1 MNTNEFITRYRRW
14 LIIVP
19 VIVTLLM
26 IFPLSKG
33 KINPDLMDY
42 LPDGIEANIN
52 NEKLEEIFGKYEPIL
67 IIFKSEDIL
76 STETLDRIYQINIEL
91 KYSELVDDVMSLF
104 ETKYIRG
111 DDGAMLVDPA
121 VSYVPETDSEREL
134 LRQELRNNPLAY
146 GLIVSDDFKYT
157 SIILNANEGVSD
169 EEIFDFISTTL
180 KENPG
185 NEAVYLNG
193 LPYLRYEV
201 QAKATRDIAI
211 LMPLGLIIMLI
222 FLYLSFRERRG
233 VLLPFM
239 VVIMSIVLAMG
250 LMPILGYDF
259 SLIAVLIPIMMIA
272 IANNYGVHIMAR
284 YQELNAKNP
293 DWTMV
298 QIVSESLKQLSK
310 PILLTGLTT
319 IIGVMGLIVHI
330 MLPAKQMGIVSSVA
344 IGFALALSLLFIPA
358 IMIKMKKGN
367 PIKIYTTGKKTIID
381 NLLKWSARVAINTP
395 RRVVYIF
402 VSFMIIASVGISRL
416 QVSIN
421 LEKMMPQKHSLRIS
435 TDIANAKFGGTKNIN
450 VLFEGEIM
458 EPEVMKAMDRF
469 ETQLEG
475 VEGVGSVTSLATVIR
490 IISRSLNDPD
500 SEFYDKIPDS
510 RQAIAQ
516 YIEFYSM
523 SGDPEDFEKLV
534 DFDYTKAVLS
544 VQFVASNIDDF
555 NRIESSIREL
565 VDKTPSATLV
575 AGQCLV
581 EKEMANAIVKGQIYS
596 LIFALAAIA
605 ILLWVIFR
613 AFSAGLLG
621 SIPLLVT
628 LICNFGLM
636 GWFGFQLDIGNSL
649 LSSIAIGIGVDYTI
663 HLFWRLKYEL
673 SLGRSYAEAVQTT
686 LVTTGRGIAINAI
699 SVIIGFA
706 VLFFSGMMILKTFA
720 FLIIFSLL
728 LCLLCAL
735 ILIPA
740 ITILTE
746 PKFLL
751 KNGKSINFIKD

>member
-26 IFPLSKG
+26 LLPLSKA

-52 NEKLEEIFGKYEPIL
+52 NDKLEEIFGKFEPIL
-67 IIFKSEDIL
+67 IIFKSDDVL
-76 STETLDRIYQINIEL
+76 APKTLNRIYQINNEL
-91 KYSELVDDVMSLF
+91 KYSELVNDVLSIF

-111 DDGAMLVDPA
+111 EDGAMLVDPA
-121 VSYVPETDSEREL
+121 VKYIPETDDEREQ
-134 LRQELRNNPLAY
+134 LRQELIDNPLAY
-146 GLIVSDDFKYT
+146 KLFISDDFKYT
-157 SIILNANEGVSD
+157 SIILGANEGVSD
-169 EEIFDFISTTL
+169 EEIFEFINTTL
-180 KENPG
+180 KNNPG
-185 NEAVYLNG
+185 SEKVYLNG
-193 LPYLRYEV
+193 LPYLRSEV

-222 FLYLSFRERRG
+222 FLYLSFKERRG

-250 LMPILGYDF
+250 LMPILGYDL
-259 SLIAVLIPIMMIA
+259 SLVAVLIPIMMIA
-272 IANNYGVHIMAR
+272 IANNYGVHIVAR

-298 QIVSESLKQLSK
+298 QIVTEALKQLSK

-358 IMIKMKKGN
+358 IMIKMKKGK
-367 PIKIYTTGKKTIID
+367 PIKAYTTGKKSIID
-381 NLLKWSARVAINTP
+381 NLLKWSAKVSINNP
-395 RRVVYIF
+395 RKVIYIF
-402 VSFMIIASVGISRL
+402 VSFMILAGLGITRLKVSV
-416 QVSIN
+416 N
-421 LEKMMPQKHSLRIS
+421 LEKMMPNKHSLRVS
-435 TDIANAKFGGTKNIN
+435 TDIADAKFGGTKNIN

-458 EPEVMKAMDRF
+458 EPEVMQAMDRF
-469 ETQLEG
+469 ETQLEE
-475 VEGVGSVTSLATVIR
+475 VEGVGSVTSLASVIR
-490 IISRSLNDPD
+490 IISRSLNEPD
-500 SEFYDKIPDS
+500 SEFYDKIPDT

-544 VQFVASNIDDF
+544 VQFAATSIDEL
-555 NRIESSIREL
+555 NRVEFAIREL
-565 VDKTPSATLV
+565 VSQTPSATLV

-596 LIFALAAIA
+596 LIFALVAIA
-605 ILLWVIFR
+605 ILLGLIFR
-613 AFSAGLLG
+613 AFSAGLMG
-621 SIPLLVT
+621 SIPLMVT

-636 GWFGFQLDIGNSL
+636 GWLGFQLDIGNSL

-673 SLGRSYAEAVQTT
+673 SLGRSYVEAIQNT
-686 LVTTGRGIAINAI
+686 LTTTGRGIAINAI
-699 SVIIGFA
+699 SVIVGFA

-740 ITILTE
+740 ITIITK

-751 KNGKSINFIKD
+751 KNGKSISFNQ

>member
-1 MNTNEFITRYRRW
+1 MDTNKFITRFRKW
-14 LIIVP
+14 IIIIP
-19 VIVTLLM
+19 IIITLLM
-26 IFPLSKG
+26 LFPLSKG
-33 KINPDLMDY
+33 RINPDLMDY
-42 LPDGIEANIN
+42 LPEGIEANIN
-52 NEKLEEIFGKYEPIL
+52 NKKLEEIFGKYEPIL
-67 IIFKSEDIL
+67 IIFKSDDVL
-76 STETLDRIYQINIEL
+76 SSQTLDRVLQINNEL
-91 KYSELVDDVMSLF
+91 KYSDLVDDVMSLY

-111 DDGAMLVDPA
+111 EEGAMLVDPA
-121 VSYVPETDSEREL
+121 VRYTPETDEEREQ
-134 LRQELRNNPLAY
+134 LRQELKGNPLAY
-146 GLIVSDDFKYT
+146 GLLVSDDFKYT

-169 EEIFDFISTTL
+169 EEIFAFIRTTL
-180 KENPG
+180 KVYPG
-185 NEAVYLNG
+185 NEQVYLNG
-193 LPYLRYEV
+193 LPYLRTEV
-201 QAKATRDIAI
+201 QAKATRDITI

-222 FLYLSFRERRG
+222 FLYFSFRERRG

-259 SLIAVLIPIMMIA
+259 SLVAVLIPIMMIA

-284 YQELNAKNP
+284 YQELNSKNP
-293 DWTMV
+293 DWTIV

-310 PILLTGLTT
+310 PIVLTGLTT

-344 IGFALALSLLFIPA
+344 IGFALVLSLFFIPA
-358 IMIKMKKGN
+358 IMVKMKKGK
-367 PIKIYTTGKKTIID
+367 PIKVYTSGKKTIID
-381 NLLKWSARVAINTP
+381 RLLKWSARVAINTP
-395 RRVVYIF
+395 HRVIYIF
-402 VSFMIIASVGISRL
+402 VSFMIVAGLGISRL
-416 QVSIN
+416 QVSVN
-421 LEKMMPQKHSLRIS
+421 LEKMMPKKHSLRVS
-435 TDIANAKFGGTKNIN
+435 TDIANAKFGGTKSIN
-450 VLFEGEIM
+450 VLFEGDIM

-469 ETQLEG
+469 ENQLEK

-490 IISRSLNDPD
+490 IISRSLNDTD

-544 VQFVASNIDDF
+544 VQFAATNIDEF
-555 NRIESSIREL
+555 NRVESSIREM
-565 VDKTPSATLV
+565 VSNTPSAKLV

-596 LIFALAAIA
+596 LIFALVAIA
-605 ILLWVIFR
+605 ILLGIIFR
-613 AFSAGLLG
+613 AFSAGLMG
-621 SIPLLVT
+621 SIPLMVT

-673 SLGRSYAEAVQTT
+673 SLGRDYAEAIQNT
-686 LVTTGRGIAINAI
+686 LVTTGRGIAINAL

-740 ITILTE
+740 IAMITK
-746 PKFLL
+746 PKFLQM
-751 KNGKSINFIKD
+751 NGKSIRFIKE

>member
-1 MNTNEFITRYRRW
+1 MNITKFITRYRIW

-19 VIVTLLM
+19 IVVTLLM
-26 IFPLSKG
+26 LFPLSKG

-42 LPDGIEANIN
+42 LPEGIEANIN
-52 NEKLEEIFGKYEPIL
+52 NEKLEEIFGKFEPIL
-67 IIFKSEDIL
+67 IIFKADDVL
-76 STETLDRIYQINIEL
+76 STEALTRVETINNEL
-91 KYSELVDDVMSLF
+91 KDSDLVDEVMSLF

-111 DDGAMLVDPA
+111 EEGSMLVDPA
-121 VSYVPETDSEREL
+121 IRYVPETEDEREQ
-134 LRQELRNNPLAY
+134 LRQELSSNPLAV
-146 GLIVSDDFKYT
+146 GLMVSDDFKYT
-157 SIILNANEGVSD
+157 SIILNANDGVSD
-169 EEIFDFISTTL
+169 EEIFEFINATITN
-180 KENPG
+180 NPG
-185 NEAVYLNG
+185 SEKIYLNG
-193 LPYLRYEV
+193 LPYLRSEV

-233 VLLPFM
+233 VLLPFA
-239 VVIMSIVLAMG
+239 VVIMSIILAMG
-250 LMPILGYDF
+250 LMPILGFDF
-259 SLIAVLIPIMMIA
+259 SLVAVLIPIMMIA

-298 QIVSESLKQLSK
+298 QIVAESLKQLSK

-358 IMIKMKKGN
+358 IMVKMKKGK
-367 PIKIYTTGKKTIID
+367 PIKIYSSNKKTIID
-381 NLLKWSARVAINTP
+381 SLLKWSAKISINAP
-395 RRVVYIF
+395 RAVIYVF
-402 VSFMIIASVGISRL
+402 VSFMIVAGLGITRLKVSV
-416 QVSIN
+416 N
-421 LEKMMPQKHSLRIS
+421 LEKMMPKKHSLRMS

-469 ETQLEG
+469 ETQLME
-475 VEGVGSVTSLATVIR
+475 VEGVGGVTSLAKIIR
-490 IISRSLNDPD
+490 IISRSLNEPD

-523 SGDPEDFEKLV
+523 SGDPDDFERFV
-534 DFDYTKAVLS
+534 DFGYTKAILN
-544 VQFVASNIDDF
+544 VQFAANNIDEF
-555 NRIESSIREL
+555 NRVESSIRKL
-565 VDKTPSATLV
+565 VDETPSATLV

-596 LIFALAAIA
+596 LIFALVAIG
-605 ILLWVIFR
+605 ILLWIIFR
-613 AFSAGLLG
+613 SLSAGLMG
-621 SIPLLVT
+621 SIPLMVT
-628 LICNFGLM
+628 LLCNFGLM

-673 SLGRSYAEAVQTT
+673 SLGRTYAEAIQNT

-740 ITILTE
+740 ITMLTE

-751 KNGKSINFIKD
+751 KNGKSSIIINE

>member
-1 MNTNEFITRYRRW
+1 M
-14 LIIVP
+14 LI
-19 VIVTLLM
+19 
-26 IFPLSKG
+26 PLSRA

-42 LPDGIEANIN
+42 LPDDIEANIN
-52 NEKLEEIFGKYEPIL
+52 NERLEEIFGKFEPIL
-67 IIFKSEDIL
+67 IIFKSDDVLE
-76 STETLDRIYQINIEL
+76 SKTLNRIYQINNEL
-91 KYSELVDDVMSLF
+91 IYSELVDDVMSLF

-111 DDGAMLVDPA
+111 EDGAMLVDPA
-121 VSYVPETDSEREL
+121 IKFLPENDDEREQ
-134 LRQELRNNPLAY
+134 LRQELVDNPLAY
-146 GLIVSDDFKYT
+146 ELMVSDDFKYT
-157 SIILNANEGVSD
+157 SIILSANEGVSD
-169 EEIFDFISTTL
+169 EEIFDFILTTL
-180 KENPG
+180 DDNPG
-185 NEAVYLNG
+185 NEEVYLNG

-201 QAKATRDIAI
+201 QSMATRDIAI

-222 FLYLSFRERRG
+222 FLYLSFKERRG
-233 VLLPFM
+233 VLLPFT
-239 VVIMSIVLAMG
+239 VVVMSIILAIG
-250 LMPILGYDF
+250 LMPLLGYDL
-259 SLIAVLIPIMMIA
+259 SLVAVLIPIMMIA
-272 IANNYGVHIMAR
+272 IANNYGVHIVVR

-298 QIVSESLKQLSK
+298 QIVTEALKQLSK

-330 MLPAKQMGIVSSVA
+330 MLPAKQMGIVSSIA
-344 IGFALALSLLFIPA
+344 IGFALVLSLLFIPA
-358 IMIKMKKGN
+358 IMIKMKKGK
-367 PIKIYTTGKKTIID
+367 PIKAYTKGKKSIVD
-381 NLLKWSARVAINTP
+381 KLLKWSASIAINNP
-395 RRVVYIF
+395 RRVIYIF
-402 VSFMIIASVGISRL
+402 VSFMILAGLGITRL

-421 LEKMMPQKHSLRIS
+421 LEKMMPKKHSLRIS
-435 TDIANAKFGGTKNIN
+435 TDIANDKFGGTKNIN

-458 EPEVMKAMDRF
+458 EPEIMQTMDRF
-469 ETQLEG
+469 ETQLKE
-475 VEGVGSVTSLATVIR
+475 VDGVGNVTSLASVIR
-490 IISRSLNDPD
+490 IISQSLNEPD
-500 SEFYDKIPDS
+500 SEYYDKIPDS

-534 DFDYTKAVLS
+534 DFDYTKAILNI
-544 VQFVASNIDDF
+544 QFAANNMEEF
-555 NRIESSIREL
+555 NRVEHAIRDMVNE
-565 VDKTPSATLV
+565 TPSATLV

-581 EKEMANAIVKGQIYS
+581 EKEMANAIVKGQVYS
-596 LIFALAAIA
+596 LIFALLAIA
-605 ILLWVIFR
+605 LLLWIIFR
-613 AFSAGLLG
+613 ALSAGLMG

-673 SLGRSYAEAVQTT
+673 NLGRNYAEAIQNT
-686 LVTTGRGIAINAI
+686 LATTGRGIAINAI

-728 LCLLCAL
+728 MCLLCAL
-735 ILIPA
+735 ILVPA
-740 ITILTE
+740 ITIITE

-751 KNGKSINFIKD
+751 KNGKSINFIKE

>member
-1 MNTNEFITRYRRW
+1 MKTNEFITRYRKW
-14 LIIVP
+14 LILLP
-19 VIVTLLM
+19 VIITLLM
-26 IFPLSKG
+26 LFPLSKA

-42 LPDGIEANIN
+42 LPKDIEANIN
-52 NEKLEEIFGKYEPIL
+52 NEKIEEVFGKFEPIL
-67 IIFKSEDIL
+67 IIFKSEDVL
-76 STETLDRIYQINIEL
+76 APKTLNRIYQINNEL
-91 KYSELVDDVMSLF
+91 KYSELVDEVMSLF

-111 DDGAMLVDPA
+111 EDGAMMVDPA
-121 VSYVPETDSEREL
+121 VKYIPENTEEKEQ
-134 LRQELRNNPLAY
+134 LRQELIDNPLAY
-146 GLIVSDDFKYT
+146 ELIVSDDFKYT
-157 SIILNANEGVSD
+157 SIILGAAEGVSD
-169 EEIFDFISTTL
+169 EEIFDFIQTTL
-180 KENPG
+180 NDNPG
-185 NEAVYLNG
+185 SEQVYLNG
-193 LPYLRYEV
+193 LPYLRNEV
-201 QAKATRDIAI
+201 QTMATRDIAI

-222 FLYLSFRERRG
+222 FLYLSFKERRG

-239 VVIMSIVLAMG
+239 VVVMSIILAIG
-250 LMPILGYDF
+250 LMPILGYDL
-259 SLIAVLIPIMMIA
+259 SLVAVLIPIMMIA
-272 IANNYGVHIMAR
+272 IANNYGVHIVAR

-298 QIVSESLKQLSK
+298 QIVSEALKQLSK

-330 MLPAKQMGIVSSVA
+330 MLPAKQMGIVSSIA
-344 IGFALALSLLFIPA
+344 IAFALTLSLLFIPA
-358 IMIKMKKGN
+358 IMIKMKKGK
-367 PIKIYTTGKKTIID
+367 PIKSYTTGKKSIVD
-381 NLLKWSARVAINTP
+381 NLLKWSARVAINSP
-395 RRVVYIF
+395 RKVIYIF
-402 VSFMIIASVGISRL
+402 VSFMILAGLGITQL

-421 LEKMMPQKHSLRIS
+421 MEKMMPKKHSLRIS
-435 TDIANAKFGGTKNIN
+435 TDIANDKFGGTKNIN
-450 VLFEGEIM
+450 ILFEGEIM
-458 EPEVMKAMDRF
+458 EPEVMQAMDRF
-469 ETQLEG
+469 ETELKKVDG
-475 VEGVGSVTSLATVIR
+475 IGNVTSLASITR
-490 IISRSLNDPD
+490 IISRSLNEPD
-500 SEFYDKIPDS
+500 SEFYDRIPDS

-544 VQFVASNIDDF
+544 IQFAASTMDDF
-555 NRIESSIREL
+555 NRIERTIRDMVEE
-565 VDKTPSATLV
+565 TPSATIV

-596 LIFALAAIA
+596 LIFALVAIA
-605 ILLWVIFR
+605 LLLWIIFR
-613 AFSAGLLG
+613 AFSAGLMG

-673 SLGRSYAEAVQTT
+673 SLGHSYAEAIQST
-686 LVTTGRGIAINAI
+686 LLTTGRGIAINAI

-728 LCLLCAL
+728 MCLLCAL
-735 ILIPA
+735 ILVPA
-740 ITILTE
+740 ITIIAE

-751 KNGKSINFIKD
+751 KNGKSINFIQE

>member
-1 MNTNEFITRYRRW
+1 MNVNQFITRYRRW

-26 IFPLSKG
+26 LLPLSKA

-52 NEKLEEIFGKYEPIL
+52 NDKLEEIFGKFEPIL
-67 IIFKSEDIL
+67 IIFKSDDVL
-76 STETLDRIYQINIEL
+76 APKTLNRIYQINNEL
-91 KYSELVDDVMSLF
+91 KYSELVNDVLSIF

-111 DDGAMLVDPA
+111 EDGAMLVDPA
-121 VSYVPETDSEREL
+121 VKYIPETDDEREQ
-134 LRQELRNNPLAY
+134 LRQELIDNPLAY
-146 GLIVSDDFKYT
+146 KLFISDDFKYT
-157 SIILNANEGVSD
+157 SIILGANEGVSD
-169 EEIFDFISTTL
+169 EEIFEFINTTL
-180 KENPG
+180 KNNPG
-185 NEAVYLNG
+185 SEKVYLNG
-193 LPYLRYEV
+193 LPYLRSEV

-222 FLYLSFRERRG
+222 FLYLSFKERRG

-250 LMPILGYDF
+250 LMPILGYDL
-259 SLIAVLIPIMMIA
+259 SLVAVLIPIMMIA
-272 IANNYGVHIMAR
+272 IANNYGVHIVAR

-298 QIVSESLKQLSK
+298 QIVTEALKQLSK

-358 IMIKMKKGN
+358 IMIKMKKGK
-367 PIKIYTTGKKTIID
+367 PIKAYTTGKKSIID
-381 NLLKWSARVAINTP
+381 NLLKWSAKVSINNP
-395 RRVVYIF
+395 RKVIYIF
-402 VSFMIIASVGISRL
+402 VSFMILAGLGITRLKVSV
-416 QVSIN
+416 N
-421 LEKMMPQKHSLRIS
+421 LEKMMPNKHSLRVS
-435 TDIANAKFGGTKNIN
+435 TDIADAKFGGTKNIN

-458 EPEVMKAMDRF
+458 EPEVMQAMDRF
-469 ETQLEG
+469 ETQLEE
-475 VEGVGSVTSLATVIR
+475 VEGVGSVTSLASVIR
-490 IISRSLNDPD
+490 IISRSLNEPD
-500 SEFYDKIPDS
+500 SEFYDKIPDT

-544 VQFVASNIDDF
+544 VQFAATSIDEL
-555 NRIESSIREL
+555 NRVEFAIREL
-565 VDKTPSATLV
+565 VSQTPSATLV

-596 LIFALAAIA
+596 LIFALVAIA
-605 ILLWVIFR
+605 ILLGLIFR
-613 AFSAGLLG
+613 AFSAGLMG
-621 SIPLLVT
+621 SIPLMVT

-636 GWFGFQLDIGNSL
+636 GWLGFQLDIGNSL

-673 SLGRSYAEAVQTT
+673 SLGRSYVEAIQNT
-686 LVTTGRGIAINAI
+686 LTTTGRGIAINAI
-699 SVIIGFA
+699 SVIVGFA

-740 ITILTE
+740 ITIITK

-751 KNGKSINFIKD
+751 KNGKSISFNQ

>member
-26 IFPLSKG
+26 LFPLSKG

-67 IIFKSEDIL
+67 IIFKSDDIL
-76 STETLDRIYQINIEL
+76 SSETLDRIYQINNEL

-121 VSYVPETDSEREL
+121 IRLIPETNDERDQ
-134 LRQELRNNPLAY
+134 LRQELRDNPLAY
-146 GLIVSDDFKYT
+146 KLLVSDDFKYT

-233 VLLPFM
+233 VLLPFA

-250 LMPILGYDF
+250 LMPILGFDF

-298 QIVSESLKQLSK
+298 QIVTESLKQLSK

-358 IMIKMKKGN
+358 IMIKMKKGK
-367 PIKIYTTGKKTIID
+367 PIKVYTTGKKSIID
-381 NLLKWSARVAINTP
+381 KLLKWSARVAVNTP
-395 RRVVYIF
+395 RRVIYIF

-475 VEGVGSVTSLATVIR
+475 VKGVGSVTSLATVIR

-596 LIFALAAIA
+596 LIFALVAIA
-605 ILLWVIFR
+605 ILLWIIFR

-751 KNGKSINFIKD
+751 KNGKSVNFIKD

>member
-1 MNTNEFITRYRRW
+1 MNVNQFITRYRRW

-26 IFPLSKG
+26 LLPLSKA

-52 NEKLEEIFGKYEPIL
+52 NDKLEEIFGKFEPIL
-67 IIFKSEDIL
+67 IIFKSDDVL
-76 STETLDRIYQINIEL
+76 APKTLNRIYQINNEL
-91 KYSELVDDVMSLF
+91 KYSELVNDVLSIF

-111 DDGAMLVDPA
+111 EDGAMLVDPA
-121 VSYVPETDSEREL
+121 VKYIPETDDEREQ
-134 LRQELRNNPLAY
+134 LRQELIDNPLAY
-146 GLIVSDDFKYT
+146 KLFVSDDFKYT
-157 SIILNANEGVSD
+157 SIILGANEGVSD
-169 EEIFDFISTTL
+169 EEIFEFINTTL
-180 KENPG
+180 KNNPG
-185 NEAVYLNG
+185 SEKVYLNG
-193 LPYLRYEV
+193 LPYLRSEV

-222 FLYLSFRERRG
+222 FLYLSFKERRG

-250 LMPILGYDF
+250 LMPILGYDL
-259 SLIAVLIPIMMIA
+259 SLVAVLIPIMMIA
-272 IANNYGVHIMAR
+272 IANNYGVHIVAR

-293 DWTMV
+293 NWTMV
-298 QIVSESLKQLSK
+298 QIVTEALKQLSK

-358 IMIKMKKGN
+358 IMIKMKKGK
-367 PIKIYTTGKKTIID
+367 PIKAYTTGKKSIID
-381 NLLKWSARVAINTP
+381 NLLKWSAKVSIYNP
-395 RRVVYIF
+395 RKVIYIF
-402 VSFMIIASVGISRL
+402 VSFMILAGLGITRLKVSV
-416 QVSIN
+416 N
-421 LEKMMPQKHSLRIS
+421 LEKMMPNKHSLRVS
-435 TDIANAKFGGTKNIN
+435 TDIADAKFGGTKNIN

-458 EPEVMKAMDRF
+458 EPEVMQAMDRF
-469 ETQLEG
+469 ETQLEE
-475 VEGVGSVTSLATVIR
+475 VEGVGSVTSLASVIR
-490 IISRSLNDPD
+490 IISRSLNEPD
-500 SEFYDKIPDS
+500 SEFYDKIPDT

-544 VQFVASNIDDF
+544 VQFAATSIDEL
-555 NRIESSIREL
+555 NRVEFAIREL
-565 VDKTPSATLV
+565 VSQTPSATLV

-596 LIFALAAIA
+596 LIFALVAIA
-605 ILLWVIFR
+605 ILLGLIFR
-613 AFSAGLLG
+613 AFSAGLMG
-621 SIPLLVT
+621 SIPLMVT

-636 GWFGFQLDIGNSL
+636 GWLGFQLDIGNSL

-673 SLGRSYAEAVQTT
+673 SLGRSYVEAIQNT
-686 LVTTGRGIAINAI
+686 LTTTGRGIAINAI
-699 SVIIGFA
+699 SVIVGFA

-740 ITILTE
+740 ITIITK

-751 KNGKSINFIKD
+751 KNGKSISFNQ

>member
-469 ETQLEG
+469 ETQLER

-596 LIFALAAIA
+596 LIFALVAIA

-636 GWFGFQLDIGNSL
+636 GWFGFQ
-649 LSSIAIGIGVDYTI
+649 IA
-663 HLFWRLKYEL
+663 
-673 SLGRSYAEAVQTT
+673 
-686 LVTTGRGIAINAI
+686 
-699 SVIIGFA
+699 
-706 VLFFSGMMILKTFA
+706 
-720 FLIIFSLL
+720 
-728 LCLLCAL
+728 
-735 ILIPA
+735 
-740 ITILTE
+740 
-746 PKFLL
+746 
-751 KNGKSINFIKD
+751 

>member
-1 MNTNEFITRYRRW
+1 MNTNEFITRYRKW

-19 VIVTLLM
+19 VIVTLFMLY
-26 IFPLSKG
+26 PLSKAR
-33 KINPDLMDY
+33 INPDLMEY
-42 LPDGIEANIN
+42 LPDDIEANIN

-67 IIFKSEDIL
+67 IIFKSDDVL
-76 STETLDRIYQINIEL
+76 STETLDRIYQINNEL

-111 DDGAMLVDPA
+111 EEGAMLVDPA
-121 VSYVPETDSEREL
+121 VRYLPETDDEREQ
-134 LRQELRNNPLAY
+134 LRLELRDNPLAY
-146 GLIVSDDFKYT
+146 KLLVSDDFKYT
-157 SIILNANEGVSD
+157 SIIINANEGVSD
-169 EEIFDFISTTL
+169 EEIFGFIQTML
-180 KENPG
+180 NEHPG
-185 NEAVYLNG
+185 NEPVYLNG

-201 QAKATRDIAI
+201 QLKSTRDLAL

-239 VVIMSIVLAMG
+239 VVIMSIVLAIG
-250 LMPILGYDF
+250 LMPILGYDL
-259 SLIAVLIPIMMIA
+259 SLVAVLIPIMMIA
-272 IANNYGVHIMAR
+272 IANNYGVHIVAR

-298 QIVSESLKQLSK
+298 QIVTESLKQLSM
-310 PILLTGLTT
+310 PIVLTGLTT

-330 MLPAKQMGIVSSVA
+330 LLPAMQMGIVSSVA

-358 IMIKMKKGN
+358 IMIKMKKGK
-367 PIKIYTTGKKTIID
+367 PIKVYTTGKKSIID
-381 NLLKWSARVAINTP
+381 SLLKWSARVAVNTP
-395 RRVVYIF
+395 RRVIYVF
-402 VSFMIIASVGISRL
+402 VSFMILAGLGISRL
-416 QVSIN
+416 QVSVN
-421 LEKMMPQKHSLRIS
+421 LERMMPKKHSLRIS

-450 VLFEGEIM
+450 VLFDGQIM
-458 EPEVMKAMDRF
+458 EPEVMKAMDSF
-469 ETQLEG
+469 ETQLEE
-475 VEGVGSVTSLATVIR
+475 VEGVGGVTSLASVIR

-544 VQFVASNIDDF
+544 VQFSANTINDL
-555 NRIESSIREL
+555 NRIESRIRAL
-565 VDKTPSATLV
+565 VDKTTSATLV
-575 AGQCLV
+575 AGQCLI
-581 EKEMANAIVKGQIYS
+581 EKEMSNAIVKGQIYS
-596 LIFALAAIA
+596 LIFALVAIA
-605 ILLWVIFR
+605 ILLWIIFR

-621 SIPLLVT
+621 SIPLMVT

-673 SLGRSYAEAVQTT
+673 SLGRNYAEAIQTT

-699 SVIIGFA
+699 SVIIGFS
-706 VLFFSGMMILKTFA
+706 VLFFSGMVILKTFA

-735 ILIPA
+735 VLVPA
-740 ITILTE
+740 ITIITE
-746 PKFLL
+746 PKFLQ
-751 KNGKSINFIKD
+751 KNDKSISFINE

>member
-1 MNTNEFITRYRRW
+1 MNTNKFITRYRKW
-14 LIIVP
+14 IIILP

-26 IFPLSKG
+26 LLPLSKA

-52 NEKLEEIFGKYEPIL
+52 NERLEEVFGKFEPIL
-67 IIFKSEDIL
+67 IIFKSDDVL
-76 STETLDRIYQINIEL
+76 SSKTLDRVYQINNEL

-111 DDGAMLVDPA
+111 DEGSMLVDPA
-121 VSYVPETDSEREL
+121 VSYIPETDDEREL
-134 LRQELRNNPLAY
+134 LRQELKANPLAY
-146 GLIVSDDFKYT
+146 ELFVSDDFKYT

-169 EEIFDFISTTL
+169 EEIFAFIENTL
-180 KENPG
+180 SEYPG
-185 NEAVYLNG
+185 SEPVYLNG
-193 LPYLRYEV
+193 LPYLRHEV

-211 LMPLGLIIMLI
+211 LMPLGLIVMLI
-222 FLYLSFRERRG
+222 FLYFSFKERRG

-250 LMPILGYDF
+250 LMPILGYEL
-259 SLIAVLIPIMMIA
+259 SLVAVLIPIMMIA
-272 IANNYGVHIMAR
+272 IANNYGVHIVAR

-298 QIVSESLKQLSK
+298 QIVTESLKQLSK
-310 PILLTGLTT
+310 PILLTGITT
-319 IIGVMGLIVHI
+319 IIGVMGLVVHI
-330 MLPAKQMGIVSSVA
+330 MLPAKQMGIVTSVA

-358 IMIKMKKGN
+358 IMIKMKKGK
-367 PIKIYTTGKKTIID
+367 PLKVYTTGKKSIID
-381 NLLKWSARVAINTP
+381 TMLKWSAKVAINTP
-395 RRVVYIF
+395 RRVIYVF
-402 VSFMIIASVGISRL
+402 VSFMIIVGLGISRL
-416 QVSIN
+416 EVSVN
-421 LEKMMPQKHSLRIS
+421 LEKMMPKKHSLRMS

-458 EPEVMKAMDRF
+458 DPEVMQAMDRF
-469 ETQLEG
+469 ETQL
-475 VEGVGSVTSLATVIR
+475 VEVDGVGSVTSLAKVIR
-490 IISRSLNDPD
+490 IISRSLNDSD

-534 DFDYTKAVLS
+534 DFDYTKAVLT
-544 VQFVASNIDDF
+544 VQFSATNIDAL
-555 NRIESSIREL
+555 NRIEASIRDL
-565 VDKTPSATLV
+565 VDETPSATLV

-581 EKEMANAIVKGQIYS
+581 EKEMANTIVKGQIYS
-596 LIFALAAIA
+596 LIFALVAIA
-605 ILLWVIFR
+605 ILLWIIFR
-613 AFSAGLLG
+613 AFSAGLMG
-621 SIPLLVT
+621 SIPLMVT

-636 GWFGFQLDIGNSL
+636 GWFGLQLDIGNSL

-673 SLGRSYAEAVQTT
+673 SLGRNYAEAVQNT
-686 LVTTGRGIAINAI
+686 LVTTGRGIAINAF

-720 FLIIFSLL
+720 FLIIFSLF
-728 LCLLCAL
+728 LCLVCAL
-735 ILIPA
+735 ILVPA
-740 ITILTE
+740 ITVLTE
-746 PKFLL
+746 PKFLQ
-751 KNGKSINFIKD
+751 KNGKNLSFING

>member
-26 IFPLSKG
+26 LFPLSKG

-67 IIFKSEDIL
+67 IIFKSDDIL
-76 STETLDRIYQINIEL
+76 SSQTLDRIYQINNEL

-121 VSYVPETDSEREL
+121 IRLIPETNDERDQ
-134 LRQELRNNPLAY
+134 LRQELRDNPLAY
-146 GLIVSDDFKYT
+146 KLLVSDDFKYT

-233 VLLPFM
+233 VLLPFA

-250 LMPILGYDF
+250 LMPILGFDF

-298 QIVSESLKQLSK
+298 QIVTESLKQLSK

-358 IMIKMKKGN
+358 IMIKMKKGK
-367 PIKIYTTGKKTIID
+367 PIKVYTTGKKSIID
-381 NLLKWSARVAINTP
+381 KLLKWSARVAVNTP
-395 RRVVYIF
+395 RRVIYIF

-475 VEGVGSVTSLATVIR
+475 VKGVGSVTSLATVIR

-596 LIFALAAIA
+596 LIFALVAIA
-605 ILLWVIFR
+605 ILLWIIFR

-751 KNGKSINFIKD
+751 KNGKSVNFIKD

>member
-1 MNTNEFITRYRRW
+1 MNTNKFIIRYRKW
-14 LIIVP
+14 IIVGP

-26 IFPLSKG
+26 LLPLSKA

-52 NEKLEEIFGKYEPIL
+52 NERLEEIFGKFEPIL
-67 IIFKSEDIL
+67 IIFKSDDVL
-76 STETLDRIYQINIEL
+76 SSKTLDRIYQINNEL
-91 KYSELVDDVMSLF
+91 KYSELVDDVISLF

-111 DDGAMLVDPA
+111 DEGAMLVDPA
-121 VSYVPETDSEREL
+121 VRYIPETDDERVL
-134 LRQELRNNPLAY
+134 LRQELRGNPLAY
-146 GLIVSDDFKYT
+146 KLLVSDDFRYT

-169 EEIFDFISTTL
+169 EEIFDFILTML
-180 KENPG
+180 KEYPG
-185 NEAVYLNG
+185 SESVYLNG

-222 FLYLSFRERRG
+222 FLYISFRERRG

-239 VVIMSIVLAMG
+239 VVVMSIVLAMG
-250 LMPILGYDF
+250 LMPILGYDL

-272 IANNYGVHIMAR
+272 ITNNYGVHIVAR

-293 DWTMV
+293 NWTMV
-298 QIVSESLKQLSK
+298 QIVTEALNQLSK
-310 PILLTGLTT
+310 PILLTGITT

-330 MLPAKQMGIVSSVA
+330 MLPAKQMGIVTSVA

-358 IMIKMKKGN
+358 IMIKMKKGK
-367 PIKIYTTGKKTIID
+367 PVKAYTTGKKSIID
-381 NLLKWSARVAINTP
+381 NLLKWSARVSINSS
-395 RRVVYIF
+395 RGVVYIF
-402 VSFMIIASVGISRL
+402 VSFMILAGLGIARL

-421 LEKMMPQKHSLRIS
+421 MEKMMPGKHSLRVS
-435 TDIANAKFGGTKNIN
+435 TDIANDKFGGTKNIN

-458 EPEVMKAMDRF
+458 EPEVMQAMDRF

-475 VEGVGSVTSLATVIR
+475 VEGVGNTTSLASVIR
-490 IISRSLNDPD
+490 IISRALNDPD

-523 SGDPEDFEKLV
+523 SGDPEDFERLV

-544 VQFVASNIDDF
+544 VQFAATNIDDL

-565 VDKTPSATLV
+565 VSKTPSATLV

-596 LIFALAAIA
+596 LIFALVAIA
-605 ILLWVIFR
+605 VLLGIIFR
-613 AFSAGLLG
+613 AFSAGLMG
-621 SIPLLVT
+621 SIPLMVT

-673 SLGRSYAEAVQTT
+673 SLGRTYAEAVQNT
-686 LVTTGRGIAINAI
+686 LVTTGRGIAINAF

-728 LCLLCAL
+728 LCVLCAL
-735 ILIPA
+735 ILVPA
-740 ITILTE
+740 ITVLAE
-746 PKFLL
+746 PKFLQ
-751 KNGKSINFIKD
+751 KNGKNISFIKE